1 MYNII
6 EDYPDSDIES
16 VIDKNDYEY
25 LTNEDDCDFDDE
37 IADECDI
44 DDDVADDIAEECDL
58 DDEIAD
64 ECDEEDVYDSDYIYE
79 EPLSSPCSSPTGD
92 DLLVSFLID
101 Y

>member
-1 MYNII
+1 MYNIN

-25 LTNEDDCDFDDE
+25 LTNEDDFDFDDE
-37 IADECDI
+37 IADECDR
-44 DDDVADDIAEECDL
+44 DDDVAEECDL